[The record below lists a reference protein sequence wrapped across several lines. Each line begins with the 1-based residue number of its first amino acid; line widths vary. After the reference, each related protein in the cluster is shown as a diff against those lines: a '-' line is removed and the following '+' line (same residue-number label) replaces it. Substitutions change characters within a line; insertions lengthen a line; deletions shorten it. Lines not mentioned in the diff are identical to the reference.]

1 MTDKQLKT
9 LDFIKTHF
17 NVEIEK
23 IHGDRFYTIYNNR
36 KTCGNIFKNG
46 NFKFDFNRYAFN
58 KDGDF
63 YQIVTWRA

>member
-1 MTDKQLKT
+1 MNNKQLNT
-9 LDFIKTHF
+9 LDFIKKHF
-17 NVEIEK
+17 NVEIK
-23 IHGDRFYTIYNNR
+23 MLSDGFFMTVYNNR

-63 YQIVTWRA
+63 YQISTRRA